1 MEAYLEYA
9 QAMADR
15 MPTTMTLP
23 DEFLALF
30 DWMETNSFFMR
41 SAAYPGDLLGLLGT
55 EDQLQSGQVTVILFR
70 VATSEQARENG
81 QAWFGEVI
89 TNIEERLVPS
99 LEPAATVPVLPS
111 GSTMKAAG
119 RSYI

>member
-1 MEAYLEYA
+1 MKYA

-41 SAAYPGDLLGLLGT
+41 SAAYPAICSVCLARRI
-55 EDQLQSGQVTVILFR
+55 SCNR
-70 VATSEQARENG
+70 VR
-81 QAWFGEVI
+81 
-89 TNIEERLVPS
+89 
-99 LEPAATVPVLPS
+99 
-111 GSTMKAAG
+111 
-119 RSYI
+119 